1 MCNNVIIIHYDNE
14 LLLKQVQQHE
24 LTANST
30 LNQSQKNTKTS
41 STTRGK
47 TIIYFSLDF
56 VITDNQRLS
65 SHAVTFPF

>member
-1 MCNNVIIIHYDNE
+1 MIHYDNE

-41 STTRGK
+41 FNTRGK
-47 TIIYFSLDF
+47 IIIYFSLDF